1 MKDKIFL
8 SILIIFILGSS
19 SYIHSQSIDE
29 RSYIKKYRFYENPTH
44 FIIDNIYIDGISIN
58 TNDKIEYLFIYFD
71 TPQCCQNGLSEIIF
85 NHIIKKGDDVL
96 IDTLIKTKIESNFYP
111 TYWANTLNIL
121 KFKDENIFYFYT
133 SLSNNLVGLDP
144 YNIILWIFLKNNIY
158 TFRGSI
164 PKHEDWSW
172 DTYYSIEYSDKL
184 NNEFP
189 SIYLEMVKIWNK
201 DIQNYKRNFYKNE

>member
-1 MKDKIFL
+1 MKLQGNIFF
-8 SILIIFILGSS
+8 IFILFSS
-19 SYIHSQSIDE
+19 LYIYSQSIDE
-29 RSYIKKYRFYENPTH
+29 LSYIKKYKFYENPTH

-58 TNDKIEYLFIYFD
+58 INDKIEYLFIYFD
-71 TPQCCQNGLSEIIF
+71 TPQCCQNGTSEIIF

-121 KFKDENIFYFYT
+121 KLKDENIFYFYT

-172 DTYYSIEYSDKL
+172 DTYYSVEYSDKL

-201 DIQNYKRNFYKNE
+201 DIQNYKKYFYKNE